1 MGDFFSPSTTET
13 KQKSEPW
20 KPQQD
25 FLKYGF
31 DEAARIYQQPGP
43 EYFPNSTVAGFSPN
57 QETAFQMGTDRA
69 TQGNQTMQAAEGY
82 TQDVLGGKYLNSDPY
97 QDDVFQNVQQR
108 IMPGIN
114 SQFSNSGRY
123 GSGLHQG
130 EAIDRMTTAYAP
142 IASQQYQQGLNRMD
156 GAAAMAPV
164 FAANDYRDIGALEA
178 IGGQQ
183 QQLGQREIDDQARR
197 WSYYQDLPANKLGQ
211 YASLISGNYGGVQTA
226 SQPGPSPFASIL
238 GGGLALAGTAG
249 GLGWAPFGM

>member
-1 MGDFFSPSTTET
+1 MGDFFEPSTQET
-13 KQKSEPW
+13 TQKSEPW

-25 FLKYGF
+25 YLKYGMG
-31 DEAARIYQQPGP
+31 EAARIYQQPGP
-43 EYFPNSTVAGFSPN
+43 DYFPNSTVAGFSPN

-69 TQGNQTMQAAEGY
+69 MNGNQTMQAAEGY

-97 QDDVFQNVQQR
+97 ADDVFQNVQQR
-108 IMPGIN
+108 VMPAVN

-156 GAAAMAPV
+156 GAAAMAPT

-183 QQLGQREIDDQARR
+183 QQLGQREIDDQVKR
-197 WSYYQDLPANKLGQ
+197 WSYYQDLPSNKLGQ
-211 YASLISGNYGGVQTA
+211 FINNIGGNYGGTTTNQT
-226 SQPGPSPFASIL
+226 PGPSPFMSLL
-238 GGGLALAGTAG
+238 GGGLAAAGTAG
-249 GLGWAPFGM
+249 GLGWAPFGL

>member
-1 MGDFFSPSTTET
+1 MGDFFAPSTTET
-13 KQKSEPW
+13 TQESSPW

-25 FLKYGF
+25 LLKYGF
-31 DEAARIYQQPGP
+31 DEAARLYQQPGP
-43 EYFPNSTVAGFSPN
+43 EYFPNSTVAGFSP
-57 QETAFQMGTDRA
+57 QQTQAFEMGTDRA
-69 TQGNQTMQAAEGY
+69 INGNQTMQAAEGY

-97 QDDVFQNVQQR
+97 ADDVFQNVQQR
-108 IMPGIN
+108 IMPGVN
-114 SQFSNSGRY
+114 AQFSNSGRY

-142 IASQQYQQGLNRMD
+142 IASQQYQQGLQRMD

-183 QQLGQREIDDQARR
+183 QQLGQRELDDQVKR
-197 WSYYQDLPANKLGQ
+197 WSFYQDRDMNKLGQ
-211 YASLISGNYGGVQTA
+211 FSNLISGNYGGTQSTQT
-226 SQPGPSPFASIL
+226 PGASPFASLL

-249 GLGWAPFGM
+249 GLGWAPFGI